1 MTTASTTRDT
11 PRADAPNHRPRPVA
25 GRWQTG
31 TRIAFGGFFAAMAGY
46 NALLVVPRAAAA
58 YRDVA
63 EIAWPGVDRLV
74 LELVV
79 PAATPVAVTLVGF
92 ELGVAG
98 LVLSS
103 GRAVRVG
110 LLAATA
116 FMVGLAPLMS
126 SYELANLPLIAV
138 ALVLLT
144 REHERSLVDLVRGTP
159 RTRSG
164 GRLPD
169 HG

>member
-1 MTTASTTRDT
+1 M
-11 PRADAPNHRPRPVA
+11 
-25 GRWQTG
+25 
-31 TRIAFGGFFAAMAGY
+31 RIAFGGFFAAMATY
-46 NALLVVPRAAAA
+46 NALLVVPRAAAT

-63 EIAWPGVDRLV
+63 EISWPGVDRLV

-79 PAATPVAVTLVGF
+79 PAATPVAMALVGF

-116 FMVGLAPLMS
+116 FMLGLAPLMS

>member
-1 MTTASTTRDT
+1 MTTST
-11 PRADAPNHRPRPVA
+11 PPDAPRRGGAPSLRTRPAA
-25 GRWQTG
+25 GRWLTG
-31 TRIAFGGFFAAMAGY
+31 TRIAFGGFFTAMAAY
-46 NALLVVPRAAAA
+46 NALLVVPRAADA

-63 EIAWPGVDRLV
+63 QISWPGVDRLV

-79 PAATPVAVTLVGF
+79 PAATPVAVALVAF
-92 ELGVAG
+92 ELGVAA

-138 ALVLLT
+138 ALVLFT
-144 REHERSLVDLVRGTP
+144 REHERSLVDLVRGA
-159 RTRSG
+159 R
-164 GRLPD
+164 
-169 HG
+169 